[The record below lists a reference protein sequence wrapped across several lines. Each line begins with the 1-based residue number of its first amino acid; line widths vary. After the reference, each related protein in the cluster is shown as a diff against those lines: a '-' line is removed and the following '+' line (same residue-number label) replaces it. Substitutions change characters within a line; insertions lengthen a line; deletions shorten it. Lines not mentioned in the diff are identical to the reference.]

1 MKFLSSLLQKASG
14 SVGGSTYSRNR
25 GGQYIRARTTP
36 TNPSSA
42 PQQAQR
48 ALLSSLVAA
57 WGALTT
63 SQRDAWN
70 AYAVANP
77 ITDKL
82 GEPRNAGGLGLFIK
96 AQSARR
102 LFGLTNVVAAPTIST
117 PVVFTPPVV
126 TAIIPA
132 TPAMTLTFTNTDEWA
147 TAAGGAMGMFV
158 SRPQPA
164 TINGFKGPFLFAGR
178 VLGAATPPTS
188 PINQTIPF
196 PIVVGQRLF
205 VRTLAVSVDGRVS
218 GESITFRV
226 A

>member
-1 MKFLSSLLQKASG
+1 MKYQSSLLQKASG

-25 GGQYIRARTTP
+25 GGAYIRARTTP

-63 SQRDAWN
+63 AQRDAWN

-82 GEPRNAGGLGLFIK
+82 GEPRNAGGLGLFIRS
-96 AQSARR
+96 QSARR
-102 LFGLTNVVAAPTIST
+102 LFSLTNINAAPTINT
-117 PVVFTPPVV
+117 PVVFTPPTLTTITV
-126 TAIIPA
+126 A
-132 TPAMTLTFTNTDEWA
+132 TPSVTVAYTNTDEWA
-147 TAAGGAMGMFV
+147 TAAGGAMGIFV

-188 PINQTIPF
+188 PIIQTIPF
-196 PIVVGQRLF
+196 SIVTGQRLF
-205 VRTLAVSVDGRVS
+205 VRTLAVSADGRVS
-218 GESITFRV
+218 GESISFRL